1 MKVNVT
7 YLFDPLCGW
16 CYGASP
22 AIKKLS
28 ELADISLTPIP
39 TGMFADGARRIDAAF
54 ASYAWSNDM
63 RIEKL
68 TGQKFTDDYRVN
80 VLGKVGSTFDSSA
93 MTLALSA
100 VKLTQPDRLL
110 QALIAFQE
118 ARYVQGINTSEIE
131 QANRL
136 LLELGLSRAADLIA
150 SQDKELLELNT
161 AQVTKAQNLMRALG
175 IQGVPALVVTDLGVS
190 KALDGRLLF
199 ENFEELIVQLHKFK
213 AKISSN

>member
-1 MKVNVT
+1 
-7 YLFDPLCGW
+7 
-16 CYGASP
+16 
-22 AIKKLS
+22 
-28 ELADISLTPIP
+28 
-39 TGMFADGARRIDAAF
+39 
-54 ASYAWSNDM
+54 M

>member
-28 ELADISLTPIP
+28 ELSDISLTPIP